1 MKDLTTRQ
9 QQILNYIKDHL
20 SLTGFPPTRSDI
32 ANEMGFKSPNA
43 AEDHL
48 RALAR
53 KGAIEIVPG
62 TSRGI
67 RLPIN
72 EQLGLPI
79 IGQVAAG
86 FPILA
91 EESISGYSE
100 VPSNFFTPSADY
112 LLTVKGSSMVEIGI
126 YEDDLL
132 AVHKTDQ
139 AVSGDIIVARIEDEV
154 TVKRFEFEKGSS
166 TVKLIAEN
174 SEFAPIIV
182 NLKDRDFSIEG
193 ISVGVIRRSM

>member
-1 MKDLTTRQ
+1 MKDLTIRQ

-154 TVKRFEFEKGSS
+154 TGKRFEFEKGSS

-174 SEFAPIIV
+174 SDFAPIII
-182 NLKDRDFSIEG
+182 NLEDRDFSIEG

>member
-1 MKDLTTRQ
+1 MKDLTIRQ

-62 TSRGI
+62 TSWGI

-72 EQLGLPI
+72 ELLGLPI

-139 AVSGDIIVARIEDEV
+139 AISGDIIVARIEDEV
-154 TVKRFEFEKGSS
+154 TVKRFEFENGSS

-174 SEFAPIIV
+174 SDFAPIIV
-182 NLKDRDFSIEG
+182 NLEDRDFSIEG

>member
-1 MKDLTTRQ
+1 
-9 QQILNYIKDHL
+9 
-20 SLTGFPPTRSDI
+20 
-32 ANEMGFKSPNA
+32 MGFKSPNA

-174 SEFAPIIV
+174 SDFAPIIV

>member
-139 AVSGDIIVARIEDEV
+139 AISGDIIVARIEDEV

-174 SEFAPIIV
+174 SDFAPIIV
-182 NLKDRDFSIEG
+182 NLEDRDFSIEG